1 MIKYLIPVLL
11 LVLLGLP
18 LVYQS
23 IPTEILKLKTFD
35 ALVKKQEPSGNFV
48 ILNITE
54 QDVENEGGYPF
65 PRQRLA
71 EIQIELLEAG
81 AIGVG
86 WVIAFPHPD
95 RTGGDAEF
103 AEALSYA
110 PSVLPLF
117 ETNNNLYPKTIGTV
131 IMGED
136 IGGYQVQGVLNNI
149 PILSEIPYIGPSL
162 FSLNPLIYLAFFMVY
177 IVWWFLFKTKQG
189 LILRAIGDN
198 HDAAHAIGHNVVLY
212 RFIAILFGGA
222 MAGLGGAFLSLVQV
236 PIWGEGMTAGRGWIA
251 IGLVVF
257 ASWQPFRVILGA
269 VLFGGITVLQLHA
282 QGFDIRISAQYLS
295 MLPYLAT
302 IVILVSLRMRLKN
315 KTNRTVPN
323 CLGRIFHSTT

>member
-1 MIKYLIPVLL
+1 MIENLLIEIFIGIMIASAPLIFAAIGAL
-11 LVLLGLP
+11 LVER
-18 LVYQS
+18 S
-23 IPTEILKLKTFD
+23 
-35 ALVKKQEPSGNFV
+35 
-48 ILNITE
+48 
-54 QDVENEGGYPF
+54 
-65 PRQRLA
+65 
-71 EIQIELLEAG
+71 
-81 AIGVG
+81 
-86 WVIAFPHPD
+86 
-95 RTGGDAEF
+95 
-103 AEALSYA
+103 
-110 PSVLPLF
+110 
-117 ETNNNLYPKTIGTV
+117 
-131 IMGED
+131 
-136 IGGYQVQGVLNNI
+136 GVLNLGVEGMMIVGALLGFVVISHTNNAYLAVLAALVAGMVIALIFAFLTQFLLTNQVATGLALTLFGLGFAAFAGREYTEVTIDLIGPIYI
-149 PILSEIPYIGPSL
+149 PILSEIPYVGPSL

-212 RFIAILFGGA
+212 RFMAILFGGA

>member
-1 MIKYLIPVLL
+1 MIENLLIEIFIGIMIASAPLIFAAIGAL
-11 LVLLGLP
+11 LVER
-18 LVYQS
+18 S
-23 IPTEILKLKTFD
+23 
-35 ALVKKQEPSGNFV
+35 
-48 ILNITE
+48 
-54 QDVENEGGYPF
+54 
-65 PRQRLA
+65 
-71 EIQIELLEAG
+71 
-81 AIGVG
+81 
-86 WVIAFPHPD
+86 
-95 RTGGDAEF
+95 
-103 AEALSYA
+103 
-110 PSVLPLF
+110 
-117 ETNNNLYPKTIGTV
+117 
-131 IMGED
+131 
-136 IGGYQVQGVLNNI
+136 GVLNLGVEGMMIVRALLGFVVISHTNNAYLAVLAALVAGMVIASIFAFLTQFLLTNQVATGLALTLFGLGFAAFAGREYTEVTIDLIGPIYI
-149 PILSEIPYIGPSL
+149 PILSEIPYIGLSL

>member
-1 MIKYLIPVLL
+1 MIENLLIEIFIGIMIASAPLIFAAIGAL
-11 LVLLGLP
+11 LVER
-18 LVYQS
+18 S
-23 IPTEILKLKTFD
+23 
-35 ALVKKQEPSGNFV
+35 
-48 ILNITE
+48 
-54 QDVENEGGYPF
+54 
-65 PRQRLA
+65 
-71 EIQIELLEAG
+71 
-81 AIGVG
+81 
-86 WVIAFPHPD
+86 
-95 RTGGDAEF
+95 
-103 AEALSYA
+103 
-110 PSVLPLF
+110 
-117 ETNNNLYPKTIGTV
+117 
-131 IMGED
+131 
-136 IGGYQVQGVLNNI
+136 GVLNLGVEGMMIVGALLGFVVISHTNNAYLAVLAALVAGMVIASIFAFLTQFLLTNQVATGLALTLFGLGFAAFAGREYTEVTIDLIGPINI

>member
-1 MIKYLIPVLL
+1 MIENLLIEIFIGIMIASAPLIFAAIGAL
-11 LVLLGLP
+11 LVER
-18 LVYQS
+18 S
-23 IPTEILKLKTFD
+23 
-35 ALVKKQEPSGNFV
+35 
-48 ILNITE
+48 
-54 QDVENEGGYPF
+54 
-65 PRQRLA
+65 
-71 EIQIELLEAG
+71 
-81 AIGVG
+81 
-86 WVIAFPHPD
+86 
-95 RTGGDAEF
+95 
-103 AEALSYA
+103 
-110 PSVLPLF
+110 
-117 ETNNNLYPKTIGTV
+117 
-131 IMGED
+131 
-136 IGGYQVQGVLNNI
+136 GVLNLGVEGMMIVGALLGFVVISHTNNAYLAVLAALVAGMVIASIFAFLTQFLLTNQVATGLALTLFGLGFAAFAGREYTEVTIDLIGPIYI
-149 PILSEIPYIGPSL
+149 PIMSEIPYIGPSL

>member
-1 MIKYLIPVLL
+1 MIENLLIEIFIGIMIASAPLIFAAIGAL
-11 LVLLGLP
+11 LVER
-18 LVYQS
+18 S
-23 IPTEILKLKTFD
+23 
-35 ALVKKQEPSGNFV
+35 
-48 ILNITE
+48 
-54 QDVENEGGYPF
+54 
-65 PRQRLA
+65 
-71 EIQIELLEAG
+71 
-81 AIGVG
+81 
-86 WVIAFPHPD
+86 
-95 RTGGDAEF
+95 
-103 AEALSYA
+103 
-110 PSVLPLF
+110 
-117 ETNNNLYPKTIGTV
+117 
-131 IMGED
+131 
-136 IGGYQVQGVLNNI
+136 GVLNLGVEGMMIVGALLGFVVISHTNNAYLAVLAALVAGMVIASIFAFLTQFLLTNQVATGLALTLFGLGFAAFAGREYTEVTIDLIGPIYI
-149 PILSEIPYIGPSL
+149 PILSEIPYVGPSL

-198 HDAAHAIGHNVVLY
+198 HDAAHAIGHNVVRY
-212 RFIAILFGGA
+212 RVIAILFGGA
-222 MAGLGGAFLSLVQV
+222 MAGIGGACLSLVQV
-236 PIWGEGMTAGRGWIA
+236 PIWGEDMTAGRGWIA

>member
-1 MIKYLIPVLL
+1 MIENLLIEIFIGIMIASAPLIFAAIGAL
-11 LVLLGLP
+11 LVER
-18 LVYQS
+18 S
-23 IPTEILKLKTFD
+23 
-35 ALVKKQEPSGNFV
+35 
-48 ILNITE
+48 
-54 QDVENEGGYPF
+54 
-65 PRQRLA
+65 
-71 EIQIELLEAG
+71 
-81 AIGVG
+81 
-86 WVIAFPHPD
+86 
-95 RTGGDAEF
+95 
-103 AEALSYA
+103 
-110 PSVLPLF
+110 
-117 ETNNNLYPKTIGTV
+117 
-131 IMGED
+131 
-136 IGGYQVQGVLNNI
+136 GVLNLGVEGMMIVGALLGFVVISHTNNAYLAVLAALVAGMVIASIFAFLTQFLLTNQVATGLALTLFGLGFAAFAGREYTEVTIDLIGPIYI
-149 PILSEIPYIGPSL
+149 PILSEIPYIVPSL

>member
-1 MIKYLIPVLL
+1 MIKNLIIEIFIGIMIASAPLIFAAIGAL
-11 LVLLGLP
+11 LVER
-18 LVYQS
+18 S
-23 IPTEILKLKTFD
+23 
-35 ALVKKQEPSGNFV
+35 
-48 ILNITE
+48 
-54 QDVENEGGYPF
+54 
-65 PRQRLA
+65 
-71 EIQIELLEAG
+71 
-81 AIGVG
+81 
-86 WVIAFPHPD
+86 
-95 RTGGDAEF
+95 
-103 AEALSYA
+103 
-110 PSVLPLF
+110 
-117 ETNNNLYPKTIGTV
+117 
-131 IMGED
+131 
-136 IGGYQVQGVLNNI
+136 GVLNLGVEGMMIVGALLGFVVISHTNNAYLAVLAALVAGMVIASIFAFLTQFLLTNQVATGLALTLFGLGFAAFAGREYTEVTIDLIGPIYI

-212 RFIAILFGGA
+212 RFMAILFGGA

>member
-1 MIKYLIPVLL
+1 MIENLLIEIFIGIMIASAPLIFAAIGAL
-11 LVLLGLP
+11 LVER
-18 LVYQS
+18 S
-23 IPTEILKLKTFD
+23 
-35 ALVKKQEPSGNFV
+35 
-48 ILNITE
+48 
-54 QDVENEGGYPF
+54 
-65 PRQRLA
+65 
-71 EIQIELLEAG
+71 
-81 AIGVG
+81 
-86 WVIAFPHPD
+86 
-95 RTGGDAEF
+95 
-103 AEALSYA
+103 
-110 PSVLPLF
+110 
-117 ETNNNLYPKTIGTV
+117 
-131 IMGED
+131 
-136 IGGYQVQGVLNNI
+136 GVLNLGVEGMMIVGALLGFVVISHTNNAYLAVLAALVAGMVIASIFAFLTQFLLTNQVATGLALTLFGLGFAAFAGREYTEVTIDLIGPIYI

-212 RFIAILFGGA
+212 RFMAILFGGA

-315 KTNRTVPN
+315 KTNSTVPN

>member
-1 MIKYLIPVLL
+1 MIENLLIEIFIGIMIASAPLIFAAIGAL
-11 LVLLGLP
+11 LVER
-18 LVYQS
+18 S
-23 IPTEILKLKTFD
+23 
-35 ALVKKQEPSGNFV
+35 
-48 ILNITE
+48 
-54 QDVENEGGYPF
+54 
-65 PRQRLA
+65 
-71 EIQIELLEAG
+71 
-81 AIGVG
+81 
-86 WVIAFPHPD
+86 
-95 RTGGDAEF
+95 
-103 AEALSYA
+103 
-110 PSVLPLF
+110 
-117 ETNNNLYPKTIGTV
+117 
-131 IMGED
+131 
-136 IGGYQVQGVLNNI
+136 GVLNLGVEGMMIVGALLGFVVISHTNNAYLAVLAALVAGMGIASIFAFLTQFLLTNQVATGLALTLFGLGFAAFAGREYTEVTIDLIGPIYI

>member
-1 MIKYLIPVLL
+1 VIDNLLIEIFIGIMIASAPLIFAAIGAL
-11 LVLLGLP
+11 LVER
-18 LVYQS
+18 S
-23 IPTEILKLKTFD
+23 
-35 ALVKKQEPSGNFV
+35 
-48 ILNITE
+48 
-54 QDVENEGGYPF
+54 
-65 PRQRLA
+65 
-71 EIQIELLEAG
+71 
-81 AIGVG
+81 
-86 WVIAFPHPD
+86 
-95 RTGGDAEF
+95 
-103 AEALSYA
+103 
-110 PSVLPLF
+110 
-117 ETNNNLYPKTIGTV
+117 
-131 IMGED
+131 
-136 IGGYQVQGVLNNI
+136 GVLNLGVEGMMIVGALLGFVVISHTNNAYLAVLAALVAGMVIASIFAFLTQFLLTNQVATGLALTLFGLGFAAFAGREYTEVTIDLIGPIYI

>member
-1 MIKYLIPVLL
+1 MIENLLIEIFIGIMIASAPLIFAAIGEL
-11 LVLLGLP
+11 LVER
-18 LVYQS
+18 S
-23 IPTEILKLKTFD
+23 
-35 ALVKKQEPSGNFV
+35 
-48 ILNITE
+48 
-54 QDVENEGGYPF
+54 
-65 PRQRLA
+65 
-71 EIQIELLEAG
+71 
-81 AIGVG
+81 
-86 WVIAFPHPD
+86 
-95 RTGGDAEF
+95 
-103 AEALSYA
+103 
-110 PSVLPLF
+110 
-117 ETNNNLYPKTIGTV
+117 
-131 IMGED
+131 
-136 IGGYQVQGVLNNI
+136 GVLNLGVEGMMIVGALLGFVVISHTNNAYLAVLAALVAGMVIASIFAFLTQFLLTNQVATGLALTLFGLGFAAFAGREYTEVTIELIGPINI
-149 PILSEIPYIGPSL
+149 PILSEIPFIGPSL

-177 IVWWFLFKTKQG
+177 LVWWFLFKTKQG

-212 RFIAILFGGA
+212 RFMAILFGGA

-251 IGLVVF
+251 LGLVVF
-257 ASWQPFRVILGA
+257 ASWQPFRIILGA
-269 VLFGGITVLQLHA
+269 IIFGGITVLQLHA

>member
-1 MIKYLIPVLL
+1 MIENLLIEIFIGIMVASAPLIFAAIGAL
-11 LVLLGLP
+11 LVER
-18 LVYQS
+18 S
-23 IPTEILKLKTFD
+23 
-35 ALVKKQEPSGNFV
+35 
-48 ILNITE
+48 
-54 QDVENEGGYPF
+54 
-65 PRQRLA
+65 
-71 EIQIELLEAG
+71 
-81 AIGVG
+81 
-86 WVIAFPHPD
+86 
-95 RTGGDAEF
+95 
-103 AEALSYA
+103 
-110 PSVLPLF
+110 
-117 ETNNNLYPKTIGTV
+117 
-131 IMGED
+131 
-136 IGGYQVQGVLNNI
+136 GVLNLGVEGMMIVGALLGFVVISHTNNAYLAVLAALVAGMVIASIFAFLTQFLLTNQVATGLALTLFGLGFAAFAGREYTEVTIDLIGPIYI

-212 RFIAILFGGA
+212 RFMAILFGGA

-323 CLGRIFHSTT
+323 CSVSYTHLKLNTNIIV

>member
-1 MIKYLIPVLL
+1 MIENLLIEIFIGIMIASAPLIFAAIGAL
-11 LVLLGLP
+11 LVER
-18 LVYQS
+18 S
-23 IPTEILKLKTFD
+23 
-35 ALVKKQEPSGNFV
+35 
-48 ILNITE
+48 
-54 QDVENEGGYPF
+54 
-65 PRQRLA
+65 
-71 EIQIELLEAG
+71 
-81 AIGVG
+81 
-86 WVIAFPHPD
+86 
-95 RTGGDAEF
+95 
-103 AEALSYA
+103 
-110 PSVLPLF
+110 
-117 ETNNNLYPKTIGTV
+117 
-131 IMGED
+131 
-136 IGGYQVQGVLNNI
+136 GVLNLGVEGMMIVGALLGFVVISHTNNAYLAVLAALVAGMVIASIFAFLTQFLLTNQVATGLALTLFGLGFAAFAGREYTEVTIDLIGPIYI
-149 PILSEIPYIGPSL
+149 PILSEIPYLGPSL

-295 MLPYLAT
+295 MIPYLAT

>member
-1 MIKYLIPVLL
+1 MIENLLIEIFIGIMIASAPLIFAAIGEL
-11 LVLLGLP
+11 LVER
-18 LVYQS
+18 S
-23 IPTEILKLKTFD
+23 
-35 ALVKKQEPSGNFV
+35 
-48 ILNITE
+48 
-54 QDVENEGGYPF
+54 
-65 PRQRLA
+65 
-71 EIQIELLEAG
+71 
-81 AIGVG
+81 
-86 WVIAFPHPD
+86 
-95 RTGGDAEF
+95 
-103 AEALSYA
+103 
-110 PSVLPLF
+110 
-117 ETNNNLYPKTIGTV
+117 
-131 IMGED
+131 
-136 IGGYQVQGVLNNI
+136 GVLNLGVEGMMIVGALLGFVVISHTNNAYLAVLAALVAGMVIASIFAFLTQFLLTNQVATGLALTLFGLGFAAFAGREYTEVTIDLIGPIYI
-149 PILSEIPYIGPSL
+149 PILSEIPYVGPSL